1 MNHRLAA
8 TITPERRF
16 LMAASRLSPDRER
29 VELTAAAVRDWDA
42 VLEEGRRH
50 HLLTLIA
57 NATAECSAIP
67 SDVKA
72 EVQKRLQVVRMLNAL
87 YFDEARHVLET
98 MSVNGLKPIVLK
110 GMALAESLYGDI
122 GLRAL
127 CDLDI
132 LFSLEEIPRAEQIL
146 RSMNYLQ
153 EPSPHD
159 AAWYYEHYYQ
169 LPRFVRRGGRF
180 CIELHWDLGRRPN
193 PFTLDLA
200 AMRARAI
207 PVTISGVDAL
217 MFDREDMLLHLA
229 LHLAWGNGFDGHFR
243 GLVDIAELARGGV
256 DWTVFAQRV
265 RSANAAPVVV
275 PALELAVW
283 LLDAPVPEETLVT
296 LSRERGGFVTRFITS
311 IGQSRI
317 FAGGAGHRTWMR
329 LAWLRK
335 AHERLTLLRQNFGAV
350 EHAERDTRP
359 WSGARLLHGAQRA
372 IAAFLPSHTR

>member
-1 MNHRLAA
+1 MNHRLTA

-16 LMAASRLSPDRER
+16 LMAASRLCSDPEQ
-29 VELTAAAVRDWDA
+29 VQLAAAAVRNWNA
-42 VLEEGRRH
+42 VLDEGRHH
-50 HLLTLIA
+50 HLLPLIA
-57 NATAECSAIP
+57 NASTECSSVP

-72 EVQKRLQVVRMLNAL
+72 QISKQLQIVRMLNAL
-87 YFDEARHVLET
+87 YFDEAKHVLET
-98 MSVNGLKPIVLK
+98 MRGHGLKPVVLK

-122 GLRAL
+122 GLRPL
-127 CDLDI
+127 CDLDV
-132 LFSLEEIPRAEQIL
+132 LFSIEDIPRAEQIL

-159 AAWYYEHYYQ
+159 AAWYFEHYYQ

-193 PFTLDLA
+193 PFTLDIA
-200 AMRARAI
+200 TMRERAV
-207 PVTISGVDAL
+207 PVAISGVDVF

-243 GLVDIAELARGGV
+243 GLVDIAELTRVGIN
-256 DWTVFAQRV
+256 WTEFAQRV
-265 RSANAAPVVV
+265 RAANAAPVVV
-275 PALELAVW
+275 PALELAAW
-283 LLDAPVPEETLVT
+283 LLDAPIPEDTLAV
-296 LSRERGGFVTRFITS
+296 LSRERGSAMTRYITA

-329 LAWLRK
+329 LAWLRST
-335 AHERLTLLRQNFGAV
+335 HERLTLLRQNFGPV

-359 WSGARLLHGAQRA
+359 WSGARLLQGAQRA
-372 IAAFLPSHTR
+372 IAVFLPSHTR